1 MRSKNLMSR
10 FTRLQ
15 EQVQCCEISD
25 ADEAV
30 FRRKVVFTLV
40 SRPLSCVG
48 PCDEEKDKHDIL
60 MHQWPIRV
68 LYFKPHCCKTQPL
81 SQIYGA

>member
-1 MRSKNLMSR
+1 MSR

-15 EQVQCCEISD
+15 EQVHCCEISD
-25 ADEAV
+25 V
-30 FRRKVVFTLV
+30 RRIKVVFTLV

-48 PCDEEKDKHDIL
+48 RHTGSCDEEKDKHDIL

-68 LYFKPHCCKTQPL
+68 LCFKPHCCKTQPL
-81 SQIYGA
+81 SLIYGA